1 MTLEFD
7 CAWIPAGGNHT
18 KGAHSMWRRSATIAA
33 VYSGVW
39 IGGTLT
45 MPLSA
50 SAAWLTSDN
59 RVIEDAGV
67 WVAVGDF
74 CQVDTTDLLDEAALY
89 IGVHAENER
98 EAAEAEQIFKRGRD
112 YGMGRMPVISWAAE
126 VCKITPRLV
135 DLRVNCLRSANSAKS
150 KIYGLEKCFL
160 TAEDAELLLRR
171 LQGELIDLEE

>member
-1 MTLEFD
+1 M
-7 CAWIPAGGNHT
+7 G
-18 KGAHSMWRRSATIAA
+18 RSATIAA
-33 VYSGVW
+33 VYSSVW
-39 IGGTLT
+39 IGATLT

-112 YGMGRMPVISWAAE
+112 YGMDRMPIISWAL
-126 VCKITPRLV
+126 K
-135 DLRVNCLRSANSAKS
+135 SAK
-150 KIYGLEKCFL
+150 
-160 TAEDAELLLRR
+160 LLRG
-171 LQGELIDLEE
+171 L